1 MLPFILDEKYSM
13 IAGHDVYDVS
23 DYPDIE
29 TFMQSR
35 IERAHEEGS
44 FLVCNLSPVLSQFQL
59 WKQELPMVEPFYT
72 VKCNPD
78 PVILRLLAGL
88 NCGFGCATMGEL
100 DFVINHLGDDHSL
113 GPRGKS
119 THYIAYSNPAKMEQH
134 IKYAMENDV
143 RLTVFDGADE
153 LIKIAN
159 LGGQDKFD
167 LLLRLAT
174 DDRASVCPFSKKFG
188 CSIEEAPKLLKL
200 AQSLGLHVAGVS
212 FHVGSGCG
220 DPAAYSTALCHTRAV
235 FDMAESFGMVPM
247 TIVNIGGGFPGDTG
261 GYGGPNRPTFV
272 QLAATVRESIAK
284 FGDGLNRPLN
294 SIRFMAE
301 PGRYFVSAST
311 TIATKVYARKGGS
324 KPIQALYV
332 DDGVYGSFNNVIY
345 DHATPLPTKINL
357 SNSLN
362 NPHLTTNQLSP
373 TAISN
378 LENSDT
384 VVLDRNAESE
394 SDNKIPT
401 AVFGPTCDGLDQM
414 CSMEKTMLPRC
425 EIGDWL
431 TWPNMG
437 AYTHTASFVFN
448 GYTHIPAKT
457 YCINRAISY

>member
-1 MLPFILDEKYSM
+1 M
-13 IAGHDVYDVS
+13 
-23 DYPDIE
+23 
-29 TFMQSR
+29 
-35 IERAHEEGS
+35 
-44 FLVCNLSPVLSQFQL
+44 
-59 WKQELPMVEPFYT
+59 
-72 VKCNPD
+72 
-78 PVILRLLAGL
+78 
-88 NCGFGCATMGEL
+88 
-100 DFVINHLGDDHSL
+100 
-113 GPRGKS
+113 
-119 THYIAYSNPAKMEQH
+119 
-134 IKYAMENDV
+134 
-143 RLTVFDGADE
+143 
-153 LIKIAN
+153 
-159 LGGQDKFD
+159 
-167 LLLRLAT
+167 
-174 DDRASVCPFSKKFG
+174 
-188 CSIEEAPKLLKL
+188 
-200 AQSLGLHVAGVS
+200 HVAGVS